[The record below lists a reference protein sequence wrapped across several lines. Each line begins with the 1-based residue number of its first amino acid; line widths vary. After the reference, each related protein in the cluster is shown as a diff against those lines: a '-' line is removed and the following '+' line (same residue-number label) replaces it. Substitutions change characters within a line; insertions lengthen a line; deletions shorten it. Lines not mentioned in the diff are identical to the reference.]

1 MTWLISGRGR
11 LGDHCQEVYSIN
23 KNRGEKSRESSQ
35 SRVRQVTVSVLIP
48 PVMTSAPL
56 DLAEAPELFG
66 MLLYGYF
73 CAVDSLMSINYLKI
87 CDFVKYIL

>member
-1 MTWLISGRGR
+1 MVNKWKRPVRRPLSRG
-11 LGDHCQEVYSIN
+11 LFYII
-23 KNRGEKSRESSQ
+23 KPRGESRESSQ

-48 PVMTSAPL
+48 PVMTSVPL

-66 MLLYGYF
+66 MFLQGCF

-87 CDFVKYIL
+87 CNFVKYIL